1 MVYIINDWV
10 DRKSDALNKNKKN
23 RPFANKD
30 LNFKDAALGTFFL
43 LTIFLIL
50 FSQTYQI
57 SPGVCLLVVIYLIQ
71 GFLYSFYLK
80 NISLIEMLLV
90 STGYSYRAF
99 AGGLG
104 IYLLPSSWMLIT
116 IFLASIFMVALKRL
130 ADKQSVLDQNTLRLS
145 TKSYSEKFLYIVAS
159 ISAGSAIISY
169 ILFTLSDYA
178 QLKFENPY
186 LPLSS
191 IFIIYSTFRYLQVAI
206 DSKEAHDPIN
216 LIIKDNH
223 MKICILLFFIFIVV
237 SNAI

>member
-1 MVYIINDWV
+1 MRIFYLYMKMLRVKQWIKNILIFFPLLIFPSEINLKASYALILIFGLFCCASSLVYIINDWV

-43 LTIFLIL
+43 FTIFLIL

-104 IYLLPSSWMLIT
+104 IYLLPS
-116 IFLASIFMVALKRL
+116 
-130 ADKQSVLDQNTLRLS
+130 
-145 TKSYSEKFLYIVAS
+145 
-159 ISAGSAIISY
+159 
-169 ILFTLSDYA
+169 
-178 QLKFENPY
+178 
-186 LPLSS
+186 
-191 IFIIYSTFRYLQVAI
+191 
-206 DSKEAHDPIN
+206 
-216 LIIKDNH
+216 
-223 MKICILLFFIFIVV
+223 
-237 SNAI
+237 